1 MRMPIVPLQ
10 NLVILLSSV
19 GVLGLSCRVVNPE
32 LIEDDS
38 ILDHGTQRAQ
48 QPGDRFHNVLGVLRV
63 AEDAQSVGQVA
74 RQGKEEE
81 EERKSFAGLLPV
93 VLDDLRNAGAQ
104 IAQSTEVSQRHAH
117 DTGNRRRRSGSIRL
131 LRAIPCTDLVRHK
144 PASCTQQIHGSQAQ
158 RVVQPSVAVW
168 CLVLAG
174 HDAGEGVAEAR
185 LLIPNR
191 GAALRA
197 GDARRRAASQQRL
210 VFGGIGLRRL
220 GALAGGAAGVDGVV
234 VQTLRNED
242 EIGEAEVCS

>member
-81 EERKSFAGLLPV
+81 EERKSCSIF
-93 VLDDLRNAGAQ
+93 
-104 IAQSTEVSQRHAH
+104 VSHAFHAH
-117 DTGNRRRRSGSIRL
+117 LPQII
-131 LRAIPCTDLVRHK
+131 IPSHI
-144 PASCTQQIHGSQAQ
+144 PSQDF
-158 RVVQPSVAVW
+158 S
-168 CLVLAG
+168 L
-174 HDAGEGVAEAR
+174 
-185 LLIPNR
+185 
-191 GAALRA
+191 
-197 GDARRRAASQQRL
+197 
-210 VFGGIGLRRL
+210 
-220 GALAGGAAGVDGVV
+220 
-234 VQTLRNED
+234 
-242 EIGEAEVCS
+242 